1 MDAVGLDGGC
11 RLGSQDSVW
20 ELVVIGAR
28 QVYLLWDP
36 GQVGGAFRILG
47 LRMRLSGFILSTT
60 QTRYGDVYL

>member
-1 MDAVGLDGGC
+1 MGLDGGC

-20 ELVVIGAR
+20 ELVIGAR

-47 LRMRLSGFILSTT
+47 LRMRLNGFILSTT